1 MNFAPHP
8 SPWQVLDSWRRTR
21 VALLLPQVFEN
32 VLFRVGQGGLFTSW
46 DETVYAIL
54 LNLHIVSFEPGADKI
69 PRMDRAS
76 LQAKRQTPGGTELRN
91 CLRAVTIE
99 ASSAWQFWNTCLYL
113 NHLSCFSYYII
124 LYYTQYIYIY
134 IFNIYNINP
143 LPWTR
148 DQGVYE
154 RKLLSRGIGALEIG
168 IVVPTAWPSTRTKNG
183 EIFWKLE
190 RNSFDFNIFQS
201 LWSTHKSHNKTFL
214 LPTT

>member
-1 MNFAPHP
+1 MVTLHTSPTSHCGITVEFRTNPSACIQPAQSQTAQLSFSITIEQGIAQCHCWGKTTLTISDPRLVLQAMHHELCPTPFAMT
-8 SPWQVLDSWRRTR
+8 SPWQLAANPCSPS
-21 VALLLPQVFEN
+21 ASQVFEN

-124 LYYTQYIYIY
+124 LYYTQYIYI
-134 IFNIYNINP
+134 FNIYI
-143 LPWTR
+143 
-148 DQGVYE
+148 
-154 RKLLSRGIGALEIG
+154 I
-168 IVVPTAWPSTRTKNG
+168 
-183 EIFWKLE
+183 
-190 RNSFDFNIFQS
+190 
-201 LWSTHKSHNKTFL
+201 
-214 LPTT
+214 